1 MKLQRIQGTVRKR
14 KKGAYNLKHNDG
26 DFDVNHREH
35 VDGTR
40 TEHNIC
46 WDCYCFRKKNG
57 L

>member
-14 KKGAYNLKHNDG
+14 KKGVYNLKHNDG